1 MSRILVVEDDAKNAQ
16 ILERVLTRKGGHV
29 VTLSQDVER
38 ILGVCERGEVDLVL
52 LDVSLSGCKHGGE
65 AVDGIWICHA
75 LKERMTTAQIPVVLV
90 TAHAMRGDRE
100 HFLRASGANGYVT
113 KPILDTQAF
122 LHLLSELVTAG
133 SQGKV
138 SGSA

>member
-16 ILERVLTRKGGHV
+16 ILERVLSRRGGHV

-38 ILGVCERGEVDLVL
+38 ILGICERGEVDLVL
-52 LDVSLSGCKHGGE
+52 LDVSLSGCTHGGE
-65 AVDGIWICHA
+65 AVDGIWICQA
-75 LKERMTTAQIPVVLV
+75 LKERLTTVPVVLV

-100 HFLRASGANGYVT
+100 HFLCMSGADGYVT

-122 LHLLSELVTAG
+122 LDQLSKLLQARLP
-133 SQGKV
+133 GKLCGGV
-138 SGSA
+138 